1 MSLSSGKEFLL
12 WKAIKSP
19 PSVVADNTPGW
30 YLESSCQFSGSLVYQ
45 FREGSAGLEEDRIWT
60 LLAKYGG
67 LLRIKMFLWIVCNDR
82 VLTNTERTRR
92 LLMDYPR
99 CTLCDAT
106 VEDISHALRGC
117 TKVCAYEMKLYMLL
131 IHNQCLILL
140 YIPRLLCDV
149 GPSLLEGGLKL
160 IWGS

>member
-60 LLAKYGG
+60 LLAKYGANDWDLILGHLFG
-67 LLRIKMFLWIVCNDR
+67 LHGCVEIVVFLPRMSVSWIF
-82 VLTNTERTRR
+82 
-92 LLMDYPR
+92 YF
-99 CTLCDAT
+99 
-106 VEDISHALRGC
+106 S
-117 TKVCAYEMKLYMLL
+117 KVCAYEMKLYMLL